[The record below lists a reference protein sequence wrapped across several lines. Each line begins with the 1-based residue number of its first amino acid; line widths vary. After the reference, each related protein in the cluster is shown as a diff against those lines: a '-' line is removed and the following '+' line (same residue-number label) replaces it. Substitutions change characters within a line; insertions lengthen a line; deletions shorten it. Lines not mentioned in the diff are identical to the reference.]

1 VRAERARTP
10 GARHRE
16 VVDLGLMDDMSAK
29 GEEAKSEQPRK
40 EQAPSGPKALQF
52 ITSGE
57 TKRMMASG
65 DSAEFE
71 MMLKTP
77 EDGQPHTVAIKVDT
91 IFSATE
97 EGSPEWFVKLY
108 DPLGLVWENTPS
120 ADTTSERVFELMPG
134 AEKTFTLK
142 VTTPTGARYG
152 DKITVLVNA
161 SLKDDPG
168 TADIATLQATARQ
181 SMMAVKTSI
190 GHEKTVADSIAS
202 RAKSKPIGL
211 FAILS
216 PATIR
221 GYVFVEAMNTDSL
234 REIIKGVRR
243 TRGMV
248 KGETTFAEIE
258 HFLTPK
264 PLVSGIVE
272 GDIVE
277 LIAGPF
283 KGEKARVQQIDESKE
298 EITVELFE
306 AMVPI
311 PVTIRGDHVRV
322 LEKER

>member
-1 VRAERARTP
+1 M
-10 GARHRE
+10 
-16 VVDLGLMDDMSAK
+16 GLFDVEPKKKEEPKKEAPAPPPVAK
-29 GEEAKSEQPRK
+29 AM
-40 EQAPSGPKALQF
+40 QF
-52 ITSGE
+52 NIQGE

-71 MMLKTP
+71 MTLKVP
-77 EDGQPHTVAIKVDT
+77 DDGQPHTLITKVDT
-91 IFSATE
+91 VFSATE

-108 DPLGLVWENTPS
+108 DAIGVVWENTPS
-120 ADTTSERVFELMPG
+120 SDPTTERTFDMMPG
-134 AEKTFTLK
+134 QEKTFTLK

-161 SLKDDPG
+161 SLKENPSINDV
-168 TADIATLQATARQ
+168 ATLQATARQ
-181 SMMAVKTSI
+181 SMLAVKTSI
-190 GHEKTVADSIAS
+190 GHEKAVADSLAS
-202 RAKSKPIGL
+202 RAKPKPIGV

-221 GYVFVEAMNTDSL
+221 GYVFVEAMNTDAL
-234 REIIKGVRR
+234 RDLVKGVRR
-243 TRGMV
+243 TRGIV

-264 PLVSGIVE
+264 PIVSGIVE

-283 KGEKARVQQIDESKE
+283 KGEKARVQQIDHNKE

>member
-1 VRAERARTP
+1 MGLFDNLDLKKKEEP
-10 GARHRE
+10 KKE
-16 VVDLGLMDDMSAK
+16 VPA
-29 GEEAKSEQPRK
+29 AP
-40 EQAPSGPKALQF
+40 APSPPVQKALQF
-52 ITSGE
+52 NVQGE
-57 TKRMMASG
+57 TKRMIASG
-65 DSAEFE
+65 ETTEFE
-71 MMLKTP
+71 MSIKVP
-77 EDGQPHTVAIKVDT
+77 DDGQPHTLSIKVDT
-91 IFSATE
+91 VFSATE

-108 DPLGLVWENTPS
+108 DAIGLVWENTPS
-120 ADTTSERVFELMPG
+120 AEPASEKLFEMMPG
-134 AEKTFTLK
+134 QEKTFTLRI
-142 VTTPTGARYG
+142 TSPTGARYG

-161 SLKDDPG
+161 LLKENPSMNDV
-168 TADIATLQATARQ
+168 ATLQATARQ
-181 SMMAVKTSI
+181 SILAVKTSI

-202 RAKSKPIGL
+202 RAKPKPSIGV
-211 FAILS
+211 FSVLS

-221 GYVFVEAMNTDSL
+221 GYVFVEAMNTDGL
-234 REIIKGVRR
+234 RDLVKGVRR
-243 TRGMV
+243 TRGIV

-264 PLVSGIVE
+264 PAVSGIVE

-283 KGEKARVQQIDESKE
+283 KGEKARVQQIDHNKE

>member
-1 VRAERARTP
+1 MGLFDVEPKKKKEDPAKEAP
-10 GARHRE
+10 VPQVGA
-16 VVDLGLMDDMSAK
+16 
-29 GEEAKSEQPRK
+29 
-40 EQAPSGPKALQF
+40 KALEFVVQ
-52 ITSGE
+52 GE

-65 DSAEFE
+65 DASEFE
-71 MMLKTP
+71 MTLKLP
-77 EDGQPHTVAIKVDT
+77 DDGQPHDIVVKVDT
-91 IFSATE
+91 LFSSTE

-108 DPLGLVWENTPS
+108 DAVGVVWENTPS
-120 ADTTSERVFELMPG
+120 ADQTTERFFEIMPDQ
-134 AEKTFTLK
+134 EKSFTLK
-142 VTTPTGARYG
+142 ITSPTGARYG

-161 SLKDDPG
+161 SLKDNPSMNDV
-168 TADIATLQATARQ
+168 ATMQATARQ
-181 SMMAVKTSI
+181 SMLAVKTSI
-190 GHEKTVADSIAS
+190 GHEKAVADSIAS
-202 RAKSKPIGL
+202 RAKPKPSGV

-234 REIIKGVRR
+234 RDLVKGIRR
-243 TRGMV
+243 TRGIV
-248 KGETTFAEIE
+248 KGETSFAEIE

-264 PLVSGIVE
+264 PIVSGIVE

-283 KGEKARVQQIDESKE
+283 KGEKARVQQIDENKE

>member
-1 VRAERARTP
+1 
-10 GARHRE
+10 
-16 VVDLGLMDDMSAK
+16 LGLFDVEPKKKEEPKKEAPAPPPVAK
-29 GEEAKSEQPRK
+29 AM
-40 EQAPSGPKALQF
+40 QF
-52 ITSGE
+52 NIQGE

-71 MMLKTP
+71 MTLKVP
-77 EDGQPHTVAIKVDT
+77 DDGQPHTLITKVDT
-91 IFSATE
+91 VFSATE

-108 DPLGLVWENTPS
+108 DAIGVVWENTPS
-120 ADTTSERVFELMPG
+120 SDPTTERTFDMMPG
-134 AEKTFTLK
+134 QEKTFTLK

-161 SLKDDPG
+161 SLKENPSINDV
-168 TADIATLQATARQ
+168 ATLQATARQ
-181 SMMAVKTSI
+181 SMLAVKTSI
-190 GHEKTVADSIAS
+190 GHEKAVADSLAS
-202 RAKSKPIGL
+202 RAKPKPIGV

-221 GYVFVEAMNTDSL
+221 GYVFVEAMNTDAL
-234 REIIKGVRR
+234 RDLVKGVRR
-243 TRGMV
+243 TRGIV

-264 PLVSGIVE
+264 PIVSGIVE

-283 KGEKARVQQIDESKE
+283 KGEKARVQQIDHNKE

>member
-1 VRAERARTP
+1 MGLFDVEPKKKEEPKKEAPAP
-10 GARHRE
+10 PPVAKAMQM
-16 VVDLGLMDDMSAK
+16 VV
-29 GEEAKSEQPRK
+29 Q
-40 EQAPSGPKALQF
+40 
-52 ITSGE
+52 GE

-65 DSAEFE
+65 DSSEFE
-71 MMLKTP
+71 LSLKVP
-77 EDGQPHTVAIKVDT
+77 DDGQPHQLLIKVDT
-91 IFSATE
+91 LFSATE

-108 DPLGLVWENTPS
+108 DAVGVVWENSPTAEP
-120 ADTTSERVFELMPG
+120 TTEKLFDVMPG
-134 AEKTFTLK
+134 QEKSLTLK
-142 VTTPTGARYG
+142 IASPTGARYG

-161 SLKDDPG
+161 SLKDNPSINDV
-168 TADIATLQATARQ
+168 ATLQATARQ
-181 SMMAVKTSI
+181 SMLAVKTSI

-202 RAKSKPIGL
+202 RAKPKPSGI

-221 GYVFVEAMNTDSL
+221 GYVFVEAMNTDNL
-234 REIIKGVRR
+234 RDLIKGVRR
-243 TRGMV
+243 TRGLV
-248 KGETTFAEIE
+248 KGETTFTEIE

-264 PLVSGIVE
+264 PIVSGIVE

-283 KGEKARVQQIDESKE
+283 KGEKARVQQIDENKE

>member
-1 VRAERARTP
+1 M
-10 GARHRE
+10 
-16 VVDLGLMDDMSAK
+16 GLFDM
-29 GEEAKSEQPRK
+29 
-40 EQAPSGPKALQF
+40 GPKKKEEPAKATPVPQAGAKALEFVVQ
-52 ITSGE
+52 GE

-65 DSAEFE
+65 DASEFE
-71 MMLKTP
+71 MTLRLP
-77 EDGQPHTVAIKVDT
+77 DDGQSHDIVVKVDT
-91 IFSATE
+91 LFSSTE

-108 DPLGLVWENTPS
+108 DAVGVVWENTPS
-120 ADTTSERVFELMPG
+120 ADQTNERFFEIMPG
-134 AEKTFTLK
+134 QEKSFTLK
-142 VTTPTGARYG
+142 ITSPTGARYG

-161 SLKDDPG
+161 CLKDNPSMNDV
-168 TADIATLQATARQ
+168 ATMQATARQ
-181 SMMAVKTSI
+181 SMLAVKTSI
-190 GHEKTVADSIAS
+190 GHEKAVADSIAS
-202 RAKSKPIGL
+202 RAKPKPSGV

-234 REIIKGVRR
+234 KDLVKGVRR
-243 TRGMV
+243 TRGIV
-248 KGETTFAEIE
+248 KGETNFAEIE

-264 PLVSGIVE
+264 PIVSGIVE

-283 KGEKARVQQIDESKE
+283 KGEKARVQQIDENKE

>member
-1 VRAERARTP
+1 
-10 GARHRE
+10 
-16 VVDLGLMDDMSAK
+16 MSLFDI
-29 GEEAKSEQPRK
+29 EPRK
-40 EQAPSGPKALQF
+40 KEEPKKEAPPPPPAVKALQF
-52 ITSGE
+52 TAQGE
-57 TKRMMASG
+57 TKKMMASG

-71 MMLKTP
+71 MALKIP
-77 EDGQPHTVAIKVDT
+77 DDGSPHVLAVKVDT
-91 IFSATE
+91 VFDATE

-108 DPLGLVWENTPS
+108 DAIGLVWENSPS
-120 ADTTSERVFELMPG
+120 ADQSTEHTFEVMPG
-134 AEKTFTLK
+134 QEKSFTLK
-142 VTTPTGARYG
+142 ITSPTGARYG

-161 SLKDDPG
+161 GLKDNPSMNDVV
-168 TADIATLQATARQ
+168 TIHATARQ
-181 SMMAVKTSI
+181 SMLAVKTSI
-190 GHEKTVADSIAS
+190 GHEKTVADAIAS
-202 RAKSKPIGL
+202 RAKPKPVGV

-221 GYVFVEAMNTDSL
+221 GYVFVEAMNTDGL
-234 REIIKGVRR
+234 RDLVKGVRR
-243 TRGMV
+243 TRGIV
-248 KGETTFAEIE
+248 KGETSFAEIE

-264 PLVSGIVE
+264 PIVSGIVE

-283 KGEKARVQQIDESKE
+283 KGEKARVQQIDEAKE

>member
-1 VRAERARTP
+1 MEIFEDVEPEKKDDKKSAPPEP
-10 GARHRE
+10 P
-16 VVDLGLMDDMSAK
+16 VV
-29 GEEAKSEQPRK
+29 
-40 EQAPSGPKALQF
+40 KALSL
-52 ITSGE
+52 IVEGE
-57 TKRMMASG
+57 TKRSMSSG

-71 MMLKTP
+71 MMLKIP
-77 EDGQPHTVAIKVDT
+77 EDGQMHTVVVKVDT
-91 IFSATE
+91 VFSATE

-108 DPLGLVWENTPS
+108 DPLGVVWENTPS
-120 ADTTSERVFELMPG
+120 AEQEEERAFDIMPG
-134 AEKTFTLK
+134 NDKTFTLNI
-142 VTTPTGARYG
+142 TSPTGARFG

-161 SLKDDPG
+161 SLKNDPSV
-168 TADIATLQATARQ
+168 TDVATLQASARQ
-181 SMMAVKTSI
+181 SILAVKTSI
-190 GHEKTVADSIAS
+190 GHEKTVADSLAS
-202 RAKSKPIGL
+202 RAKGKPIGV

-221 GYVFVEAMNTDSL
+221 GYVFVEAMNTDAL
-234 REIIKGVRR
+234 REVVKGVRR
-243 TRGMV
+243 TRGLV
-248 KGETTFAEIE
+248 KGETSFGEIE

-264 PLVSGIVE
+264 PIVSGIVE

-322 LEKER
+322 LEKEK

>member
-1 VRAERARTP
+1 M
-10 GARHRE
+10 
-16 VVDLGLMDDMSAK
+16 GLFDIEPK
-29 GEEAKSEQPRK
+29 KKEEPKK
-40 EQAPSGPKALQF
+40 ETLPVPPTAKALQF
-52 ITSGE
+52 SIQGE

-65 DSAEFE
+65 DSTEFE
-71 MMLKTP
+71 MGLKIP
-77 EDGQPHTVAIKVDT
+77 DDGEPHALVIKVDT
-91 IFSATE
+91 VFSATE

-108 DPLGLVWENTPS
+108 DAIGLVWENAPS
-120 ADTTSERVFELMPG
+120 ADQTTERTFDMMPG
-134 AEKTFTLK
+134 QEKSFTLK
-142 VTTPTGARYG
+142 ISSPTGARYG

-161 SLKDDPG
+161 SLKENPSMNDV
-168 TADIATLQATARQ
+168 ATLQATARQ
-181 SMMAVKTSI
+181 SMLAVKTSI
-190 GHEKTVADSIAS
+190 GHEKAVADSIAS
-202 RAKSKPIGL
+202 RAKPKPIGL

-234 REIIKGVRR
+234 REVVKGVRR
-243 TRGMV
+243 TRGIV

-264 PLVSGIVE
+264 PIVSGIVE

-283 KGEKARVQQIDESKE
+283 KGEKARVQQIDENKE

>member
-1 VRAERARTP
+1 
-10 GARHRE
+10 
-16 VVDLGLMDDMSAK
+16 LGLFDVEPK
-29 GEEAKSEQPRK
+29 KREEAKK
-40 EQAPSGPKALQF
+40 EAPAPPKVAKAIQF
-52 ITSGE
+52 NIQGE

-71 MMLKTP
+71 MTLKVP
-77 EDGQPHTVAIKVDT
+77 DDEQPHTLVVRVDT
-91 IFSATE
+91 VFSATE
-97 EGSPEWFVKLY
+97 EGSPEWFVKLM
-108 DPLGLVWENTPS
+108 DAIGVVWENTPS
-120 ADTTSERVFELMPG
+120 SDPTTERTFDMMPG
-134 AEKTFTLK
+134 QEKTFTLK

-152 DKITVLVNA
+152 DKVTVLVNA
-161 SLKDDPG
+161 FLKENPSMTDV
-168 TADIATLQATARQ
+168 ATLMATARQ
-181 SMMAVKTSI
+181 SMLAFKTSI
-190 GHEKTVADSIAS
+190 GHEKTVADSLAS
-202 RAKSKPIGL
+202 RAKPKPIGV

-221 GYVFVEAMNTDSL
+221 GYVFVEAMNTDAL
-234 REIIKGVRR
+234 RDIVKGVRR
-243 TRGMV
+243 TRGIV

-264 PLVSGIVE
+264 PIVSGIVE

-283 KGEKARVQQIDESKE
+283 KGEKARVQQIDHNKE

>member
-1 VRAERARTP
+1 MEPKRKKEEPSAEKDHAP
-10 GARHRE
+10 AAGAK
-16 VVDLGLMDDMSAK
+16 V
-29 GEEAKSEQPRK
+29 
-40 EQAPSGPKALQF
+40 LQF
-52 ITSGE
+52 TVQGE

-65 DSAEFE
+65 DSSEFE
-71 MMLKTP
+71 MALTLP
-77 EDGQPHTVAIKVDT
+77 DDGQSHSLVIKVDT
-91 IFSATE
+91 VFSATE

-108 DPLGLVWENTPS
+108 DAVGVVWENSPS
-120 ADTTSERVFELMPG
+120 ADQSTEHTFDVMPG
-134 AEKTFTLK
+134 QEKSFTLK
-142 VTTPTGARYG
+142 ITSPTGARYG

-161 SLKDDPG
+161 SLKDNPSINDVV
-168 TADIATLQATARQ
+168 TLVATARQ
-181 SMMAVKTSI
+181 SMLAVKTSI

-202 RAKSKPIGL
+202 RAKPKPSGV

-234 REIIKGVRR
+234 RELVKGVRR
-243 TRGMV
+243 TRGIV
-248 KGETTFAEIE
+248 KGETSFAEIE

-264 PLVSGIVE
+264 PIVSGIVE

-283 KGEKARVQQIDESKE
+283 KGEKARVQQIDENKE